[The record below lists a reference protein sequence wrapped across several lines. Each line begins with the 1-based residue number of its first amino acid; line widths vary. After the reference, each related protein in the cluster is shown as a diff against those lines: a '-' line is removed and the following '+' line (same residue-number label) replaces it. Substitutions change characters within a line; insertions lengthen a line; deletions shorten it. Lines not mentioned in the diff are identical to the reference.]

1 MAKKRDSD
9 YPIGYKKPPRDKQF
23 QPGLSG
29 NPNGRPKKVP
39 TFMDAIQQKLRA
51 RSPRLFNEGAQRR
64 KISKL
69 HAIAKQQTN
78 KAVNG
83 DNRATALVVSV
94 AEPPR
99 FDPMDSLTPLLHE
112 MRAIHAKHEAS
123 GRDETPKKEGPQ
135 SKTVG
140 TTDESKKAI
149 DD

>member
-1 MAKKRDSD
+1 VAKKKDSD

-23 QPGLSG
+23 QPGQSG

-39 TFMDAIQQKLRA
+39 TFMDAIQKELR
-51 RSPRLFNEGAQRR
+51 SLVTLHEGGKRR